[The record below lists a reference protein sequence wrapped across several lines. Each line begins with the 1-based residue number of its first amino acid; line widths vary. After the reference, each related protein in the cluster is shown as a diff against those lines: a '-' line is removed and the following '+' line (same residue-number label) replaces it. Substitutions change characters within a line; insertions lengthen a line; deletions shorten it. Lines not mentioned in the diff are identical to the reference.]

1 MQTLILN
8 LDFSP
13 LSIVPW
19 HRGLIL
25 SLNNKNLR
33 VLEYYDLTVGSENDI
48 FEVPAV
54 MLYQKFVRPPKK
66 RTISKHYV
74 LLRDKMV
81 CQYCSKK
88 LDSLTSSVDHVIP
101 VSRFKSKQE
110 ANTWDNLVAC
120 CKTCNTKKRNRTPK
134 EAGMALLRE
143 PRQPNGFLHIQTG
156 PDIWSNYVGS
166 MQDSRVAVETETKGL

>member
-1 MQTLILN
+1 MLQTLILN
-8 LDFSP
+8 LDFTPMSVV
-13 LSIVPW
+13 SW
-19 HRGLIL
+19 RRGVVL

-33 VLEYYDLTVGSENDI
+33 VLEYYDLTVGSEYDI

-54 MLYQKFVRPPKK
+54 MLYQKFVKPPKR

-74 LLRDKMV
+74 LLRDKMT
-81 CQYCSKK
+81 CQYCAKK
-88 LDSLTSSVDHVIP
+88 LDELTSSVDHVIP

-134 EAGMALLRE
+134 EARMALLRG
-143 PRQPNGFLHIQTG
+143 PRQPSGFLHINTA
-156 PDIWSNYVGS
+156 PDVWRKYVGT
-166 MQDSRVAVETETKGL
+166 MQDSGLATETQAT

>member
-13 LSIVPW
+13 LSIVSW

-88 LDSLTSSVDHVIP
+88 LDDLTSSVDHVIP

-134 EAGMALLRE
+134 EARMALLRG
-143 PRQPNGFLHIQTG
+143 PRQPSGFLHINTA
-156 PDIWSNYVGS
+156 PDVWRKYVGT
-166 MQDSRVAVETETKGL
+166 MQDSGLATETQAT